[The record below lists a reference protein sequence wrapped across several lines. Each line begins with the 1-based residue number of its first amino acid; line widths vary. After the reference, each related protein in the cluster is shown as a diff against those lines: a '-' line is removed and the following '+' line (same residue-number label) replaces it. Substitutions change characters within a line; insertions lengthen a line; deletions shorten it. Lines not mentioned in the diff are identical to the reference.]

1 MSINGIMKY
10 ILPILISFI
19 PLLLEYYLNYSNKLF
34 NNFKVLIIIY
44 VVFDVV
50 LFIGMGIITILTI
63 SQLNFGITKVTKI
76 SQDNVENMILNQKI
90 FKEALNQKE

>member
-1 MSINGIMKY
+1 MPINGIMKY

-19 PLLLEYYLNYSNKLF
+19 PLLLEDYLNYSNKLF
-34 NNFKVLIIIY
+34 NNFKGLIIIY

>member
-1 MSINGIMKY
+1 MPINGIMKY

-19 PLLLEYYLNYSNKLF
+19 PLLLEDYLNYSNKLF
-34 NNFKVLIIIY
+34 NNFKGLIIIY
-44 VVFDVV
+44 VVFDVL

>member
-10 ILPILISFI
+10 ILPKLISFI
-19 PLLLEYYLNYSNKLF
+19 PLLLEDYLNYSNKLF

-76 SQDNVENMILNQKI
+76 SQDNVENIILNQKI

>member
-1 MSINGIMKY
+1 MPINGIMKY

-19 PLLLEYYLNYSNKLF
+19 PLLLEDYLNYSNKLF
-34 NNFKVLIIIY
+34 NNFKGLIIIY

-50 LFIGMGIITILTI
+50 LFIGMEIITILTI
-63 SQLNFGITKVTKI
+63 SQLNFGITKATKI
-76 SQDNVENMILNQKI
+76 SQDNVEKMILNQKI

>member
-1 MSINGIMKY
+1 MPINGIMKY

-19 PLLLEYYLNYSNKLF
+19 PLLLEDYLNYSNKLF
-34 NNFKVLIIIY
+34 NNFKGLIIIY

-90 FKEALNQKE
+90 FKEKLNQKE

>member
-19 PLLLEYYLNYSNKLF
+19 PLLYEDNLNYSNKLF
-34 NNFKVLIIIY
+34 NNFKDLIIIY
-44 VVFDVV
+44 VVFDVL
-50 LFIGMGIITILTI
+50 LFIGMGIITILTF

-76 SQDNVENMILNQKI
+76 SQDNVENMILNQNN
-90 FKEALNQKE
+90 F